1 MDWLSFGDVNWL
13 AVVIAFVVV
22 FVVGWFWYSPQG
34 FFPLWARLG
43 RIDRDAMENANMG
56 VAFGGTALGTG
67 LGVITLALLLNGLGV
82 EGWGAGALT
91 GLIVGFVFRG
101 GAHAIHNGFAL
112 RHVGVTL
119 IDAAHDT
126 VQLAIAGAILGA
138 MG

>member
-1 MDWLSFGDVNWL
+1 MDWLNFAEVNWL

-34 FFPLWARLG
+34 FFPLWTRLG
-43 RIDRDAMENANMG
+43 KIDRDAVGEANMG
-56 VAFGGTALGTG
+56 VAFGGTFLGTG
-67 LGVITLALLLNGLGV
+67 LGVILTALLLNGLGV
-82 EGWGAGALT
+82 EGWVAGMLT
-91 GLIVGFVFRG
+91 GLILGLVYRG

-112 RHVGVTL
+112 RHPGVTL
-119 IDAAHDT
+119 IDLAHDT